1 MASTTTRFSF
11 GTAKVSFFS
20 LPPNFFAT
28 QNQEKQTKIRTQER
42 NMLTLTTV
50 YDCYNF
56 VKRPFTALR
65 MKNERSGGLKE
76 RSEGQKKRSG
86 GLKDSSEEQEGDS
99 EGYWDAQ

>member
-28 QNQEKQTKIRTQER
+28 QNQEKQTKIRPQEHKA
-42 NMLTLTTV
+42 LTPTAV

-56 VKRPFTALR
+56 VKRPFDALR
-65 MKNERSGGLKE
+65 MTNEHSGGLKE
-76 RSEGQKKRSG
+76 RSEGQKSA
-86 GLKDSSEEQEGDS
+86 QEG
-99 EGYWDAQ
+99 